1 MEGLLTFPLFFSV
14 SFPCLSLFVPSFV
27 LGVIWNFVFCFVFV
41 FVLFW
46 GGDGRWGVVGLCSTK
61 FSTQIQ
67 TQTSRYAGASK
78 VMVRVTV
85 DCTSENRELAAKIDV
100 EGGKTTT
107 VALDCAPYLQV
118 TCWVNLCHF
127 ALAWTH

>member
-1 MEGLLTFPLFFSV
+1 MFNKFP
-14 SFPCLSLFVPSFV
+14 
-27 LGVIWNFVFCFVFV
+27 
-41 FVLFW
+41 
-46 GGDGRWGVVGLCSTK
+46 
-61 FSTQIQ
+61 TQTQ

-107 VALDCAPYLQV
+107 VAIDCAAYLQV
-118 TCWVNLCHF
+118 TFCVNLCHLCTCLN
-127 ALAWTH
+127 ALNSRQQLRVATALGAPFIAC